1 MRAMITLREEL
12 GVAAGYSDHTQG
24 IEVPVAAAAL
34 GAAVIEKHFTLDKN
48 MEGPDHRASLEPA
61 QLREMV
67 RAVRNIEAAMGDGI
81 KQPSESEK
89 KNIEIVRKSIVA
101 ARPIQ
106 AGEPFTEE
114 NLTTKR
120 PGSGISPMRWKEVT
134 GKTAVRDFAK
144 DELIEL

>member
-1 MRAMITLREEL
+1 
-12 GVAAGYSDHTQG
+12 
-24 IEVPVAAAAL
+24 
-34 GAAVIEKHFTLDKN
+34 